1 MNHRMS
7 RVAAGLAAVAT
18 LAGCSSMSSTFTK
31 NPRDGG
37 TYDGFPI
44 VVNRPRFMRVTVRE
58 ITSKLVENSG
68 QAAAPAGPAKPAEG
82 MGDLAGGGGAGGGGA
97 AAKPSAASTGRL
109 LEGTFTSIKVD
120 YEVLSVGE
128 VYTVDF
134 RRPAA
139 GTAEFG
145 MDFKDGAQY
154 PSKITYKADDKTI
167 KELSDA
173 VGNLAEKVMKGLSPT
188 SGSTTINFPDG
199 VTSVEIASTVLSVE
213 MYDLDQ
219 LGTPNYR
226 PAVIFANAA
235 GARAK

>member
-1 MNHRMS
+1 MNHSASGVSS
-7 RVAAGLAAVAT
+7 RLASRLAIGLAAAAAV
-18 LAGCSSMSSTFTK
+18 AGCSSMSSTFTK
-31 NPRDGG
+31 NPKDGG

-68 QAAAPAGPAKPAEG
+68 QAAAPAAGVKPAEG
-82 MGDLAGGGGAGGGGA
+82 MGELAGGV
-97 AAKPSAASTGRL
+97 AKPSAASTGKL
-109 LEGTFTSIKVD
+109 LEGTFKSIKVD
-120 YEVLSVGE
+120 YELVSVGE

-145 MDFKDGAQY
+145 MDFKDGAQF
-154 PSKITYKADDKTI
+154 PTKITYKADDKTI

-219 LGTPNYR
+219 VGTPNYR

-235 GARAK
+235 GTHGK